1 MSVNSKNII
10 RTRGAVAL
18 AGSALAALV
27 LAACGGYSSS
37 STAPAGASAPRYGPH
52 AGTAPKPVPAKPTP
66 TPAGGAAKHE
76 GTSAP
81 TTRAAETKP
90 APASGEAR
98 MAAGETGA
106 IPQNNGGDQDA
117 DNNGGPSDG
126 DGNV

>member
-1 MSVNSKNII
+1 VKSKNVIG
-10 RTRGAVAL
+10 TRGAVAL

-27 LAACGGYSSS
+27 LAACGGYGSSS
-37 STAPAGASAPRYGPH
+37 
-52 AGTAPKPVPAKPTP
+52 
-66 TPAGGAAKHE
+66 
-76 GTSAP
+76 SAP

-90 APASGEAR
+90 APASSEAR
-98 MAAGETGA
+98 MAEGETGA